1 MALVTGMNL
10 LALIFPDQKILK
22 IIVFSFLGIISVSL
36 NPAHANFIT
45 LATEE
50 IRDLEQVGPGVSL
63 STNDATSVLTNYTLD
78 GATFLS
84 FWLFNSD
91 GQNTGSI
98 QTPDEWSAD
107 WSTYTSFQQHIINRD
122 ESPWSF
128 TASIYDGTTTF
139 DSETLLLEG
148 TVGGQI
154 NPGITDGTLFIDL
167 SAVDKATIEW
177 VRFSVSGILPVNNYD
192 RVSEYELLI
201 QFEDVNP
208 IPLPPGALLF
218 SSAIALLFIRKNPFE
233 KFTTQEKVVEESSL

>member
-1 MALVTGMNL
+1 MN
-10 LALIFPDQKILK
+10 FSQTTSPGQTILN
-22 IIVFSFLGIISVSL
+22 IVLFLFATWSFSVS
-36 NPAHANFIT
+36 NFAHASFIT

-50 IRDLEQVGPGVSL
+50 IRDLEQVGSGVSL
-63 STNDATSVLTNYTLD
+63 DTSDATSVLTNYTLN

-84 FWLFNSD
+84 FWLFNSN
-91 GQNTGSI
+91 GQSSGSI
-98 QTPDEWSAD
+98 QTPAD
-107 WSTYTSFQQHIINRD
+107 WSANWTSYNSFQQHIINRD

-167 SAVDKATIEW
+167 SAVDKANIEW

-192 RVSEYELLI
+192 RVSEYELLV

-208 IPLPPGALLF
+208 IPLPPSALLF
-218 SSAIALLFIRKNPFE
+218 SSAIAMLVIRKKHPVE
-233 KFTTQEKVVEESSL
+233 KTTQEKVVEEL

>member
-1 MALVTGMNL
+1 MNFL
-10 LALIFPDQKILK
+10 KLASSGQK
-22 IIVFSFLGIISVSL
+22 SL
-36 NPAHANFIT
+36 NAFLLLFLFAALSLIASNSVHANFIT

-107 WSTYTSFQQHIINRD
+107 WSTYTSFQQHIINRN

-128 TASIYDGTTTF
+128 TASIHDGTTTF

>member
-1 MALVTGMNL
+1 MF
-10 LALIFPDQKILK
+10 ALISIA
-22 IIVFSFLGIISVSL
+22 SVY
-36 NPAHANFIT
+36 AHANFIS

-50 IRDLEQVGPGVSL
+50 IRDLEQVGPGVSPI
-63 STNDATSVLTNYTLD
+63 TNNATSVLTNYTLN
-78 GATFLS
+78 GATFLT

-91 GQNTGSI
+91 GNSTGSI
-98 QTPDEWSAD
+98 QTPEDWSAN
-107 WSTYTSFQQHIINRD
+107 WTSYTSFQQHIINRD

-148 TVGGQI
+148 TIGGQI
-154 NPGITDGTLFIDL
+154 NPGTTDGTLFIDL
-167 SAVDKATIEW
+167 STVDKANIEW

-208 IPLPPGALLF
+208 VPLPPGALLF
-218 SSAIALLFIRKNPFE
+218 SSAIALLFIRKKHPIE
-233 KFTTQEKVVEESSL
+233 QSTAQEKVVEEL

>member
-1 MALVTGMNL
+1 MNFLKLASTGQKSINTFLLLFLFAALTFTASN
-10 LALIFPDQKILK
+10 
-22 IIVFSFLGIISVSL
+22 SV
-36 NPAHANFIT
+36 HANFIT

-50 IRDLEQVGPGVSL
+50 IHDLEQVGLGVSL
-63 STNDATSVLTNYTLD
+63 DTNTNDATSVLTNYTLD

-84 FWLFNSD
+84 FWLFNSN
-91 GQNTGSI
+91 GQSSGSI

-107 WSTYTSFQQHIINRD
+107 WTTYTSFQQHIINRD

-128 TASIYDGTTTF
+128 TASIYDGTTIF

-201 QFEDVNP
+201 QFEDINP
-208 IPLPPGALLF
+208 IPLPSGALLF

>member
-1 MALVTGMNL
+1 MNFLKLASTGQKSINTFL
-10 LALIFPDQKILK
+10 LLFLFAAS
-22 IIVFSFLGIISVSL
+22 SFIASNSV
-36 NPAHANFIT
+36 HANFIT

-50 IRDLEQVGPGVSL
+50 IRDLEQVGLGVSL
-63 STNDATSVLTNYTLD
+63 DTNTNDATSVLTNYTLD

-84 FWLFNSD
+84 FWLFNSN
-91 GQNTGSI
+91 GQSSGSI

-128 TASIYDGTTTF
+128 TASIYDGTTIF

-167 SAVDKATIEW
+167 SAVEKATIEW
-177 VRFSVSGILPVNNYD
+177 VKFSVSGILPVNNYD

>member
-1 MALVTGMNL
+1 MDCSQTTSPGQSTLN
-10 LALIFPDQKILK
+10 
-22 IIVFSFLGIISVSL
+22 IVLFLFATWFFCVS
-36 NPAHANFIT
+36 NFAHASFIT

-50 IRDLEQVGPGVSL
+50 IRDLEQVGPGVSPI
-63 STNDATSVLTNYTLD
+63 TNNATSVLTNYTLN

-84 FWLFNSD
+84 FWLFNSN
-91 GQNTGSI
+91 GQSSGSI
-98 QTPDEWSAD
+98 QTPAD
-107 WSTYTSFQQHIINRD
+107 WSANWTSYTSFQQHIINRD

-154 NPGITDGTLFIDL
+154 NPGTTDGTLFIDL
-167 SAVDKATIEW
+167 STVDTANIEW

-192 RVSEYELLI
+192 RVSEYELLV

-208 IPLPPGALLF
+208 IPLPPSVLLF
-218 SSAIALLFIRKNPFE
+218 SSAIALLVVRKKYPVEQSTAHE
-233 KFTTQEKVVEESSL
+233 KEVEEL

>member
-1 MALVTGMNL
+1 MNFLKLASTG
-10 LALIFPDQKILK
+10 QKSINT
-22 IIVFSFLGIISVSL
+22 FLFLFLFAAFAFTASNSVR
-36 NPAHANFIT
+36 ANFIT
-45 LATEE
+45 LSTEE
-50 IRDLEQVGPGVSL
+50 IRDLEQVGPGVSPT
-63 STNDATSVLTNYTLD
+63 TNDATSVLTNYTLD

-91 GQNTGSI
+91 GLNSGSI

-107 WSTYTSFQQHIINRD
+107 WTTYASFQQHIINRD

-128 TASIYDGTTTF
+128 TASIYDGTTIF
-139 DSETLLLEG
+139 DSETLLIEG

-154 NPGITDGTLFIDL
+154 NPAITDGTLFIDL

-177 VRFSVSGILPVNNYD
+177 IRFSVSGILPVNNYD

-218 SSAIALLFIRKNPFE
+218 SSAIALLFIRKDPFE
-233 KFTTQEKVVEESSL
+233 KFTTQEKVVEEFKACT

>member
-1 MALVTGMNL
+1 MNFLKLASTG
-10 LALIFPDQKILK
+10 QKSINT
-22 IIVFSFLGIISVSL
+22 FLFLFAAFAFTASNSVR
-36 NPAHANFIT
+36 ANFIT

-50 IRDLEQVGPGVSL
+50 IRDLEQVDPGVSPT
-63 STNDATSVLTNYTLD
+63 TNDATSVLTNYTLD

-91 GQNTGSI
+91 GLNSGSI

-107 WSTYTSFQQHIINRD
+107 WTTYASFQQHIINRD

-128 TASIYDGTTTF
+128 TASIYDGTTIF
-139 DSETLLLEG
+139 DSETLLIEG

-177 VRFSVSGILPVNNYD
+177 IRFSVSGILPVNNYD

-218 SSAIALLFIRKNPFE
+218 SSAIALLFIRKDPFE
-233 KFTTQEKVVEESSL
+233 KFTTQEKVVEEFKACT

>member
-1 MALVTGMNL
+1 MNFLKLASTGQKSINTFLLLFLFAALTFTASN
-10 LALIFPDQKILK
+10 
-22 IIVFSFLGIISVSL
+22 SV
-36 NPAHANFIT
+36 HANFIT

-50 IRDLEQVGPGVSL
+50 IHDLEQVGLGVSL
-63 STNDATSVLTNYTLD
+63 DTNTNDATSVLTNYTLD

-84 FWLFNSD
+84 FWLFNSN
-91 GQNTGSI
+91 GQSSGSI

-107 WSTYTSFQQHIINRD
+107 WTTYTSFQQHIINRD

-128 TASIYDGTTTF
+128 TASIYDGTTIF

-167 SAVDKATIEW
+167 SAVDKASIEW
-177 VRFSVSGILPVNNYD
+177 VRFSVSGILPINNYD

-201 QFEDVNP
+201 QFKDVNP

-218 SSAIALLFIRKNPFE
+218 SSAIALLFIRKKHPVE
-233 KFTTQEKVVEESSL
+233 QSIAQEKIVVESSS

>member
-1 MALVTGMNL
+1 MNFFQLVFRHHYFSKFKQL
-10 LALIFPDQKILK
+10 CLFALISIAP
-22 IIVFSFLGIISVSL
+22 VY
-36 NPAHANFIT
+36 AHANFIS

-50 IRDLEQVGPGVSL
+50 IRDLEQVGPGVSPI
-63 STNDATSVLTNYTLD
+63 TNNATSVLTNYTLN
-78 GATFLS
+78 GATFLT

-91 GQNTGSI
+91 GNSTGSI
-98 QTPDEWSAD
+98 QTPEDWSAN
-107 WSTYTSFQQHIINRD
+107 WTSYTSFQQHIINRD

-148 TVGGQI
+148 TIGGQI
-154 NPGITDGTLFIDL
+154 NPGTTDGTLFIDL
-167 SAVDKATIEW
+167 STVDKANIEW

-208 IPLPPGALLF
+208 VPLPPGALLF
-218 SSAIALLFIRKNPFE
+218 SSAIALLFIRKKHPIE
-233 KFTTQEKVVEESSL
+233 QSTAQEKVVEEL

>member
-1 MALVTGMNL
+1 MNFLKLASTGQKSINTFL
-10 LALIFPDQKILK
+10 LLFLFAAS
-22 IIVFSFLGIISVSL
+22 SFIASNSV
-36 NPAHANFIT
+36 HANFIT

-84 FWLFNSD
+84 FWLFNSN
-91 GQNTGSI
+91 GQSSGSI

-128 TASIYDGTTTF
+128 TASIYDGTTIF

-154 NPGITDGTLFIDL
+154 NPGTTDGTLFIDL

-201 QFEDVNP
+201 QFKDVNP

>member
-1 MALVTGMNL
+1 MF
-10 LALIFPDQKILK
+10 ALISIA
-22 IIVFSFLGIISVSL
+22 SVY
-36 NPAHANFIT
+36 AHANFIS

-50 IRDLEQVGPGVSL
+50 IRDLEQVGPGVSPI
-63 STNDATSVLTNYTLD
+63 TNNATSVLTNYTLN
-78 GATFLS
+78 GATFLT

-91 GQNTGSI
+91 GNSTGSI
-98 QTPDEWSAD
+98 QTPEDWSAN
-107 WSTYTSFQQHIINRD
+107 WTSYTSFQQHIINRD

-148 TVGGQI
+148 TIGGQI
-154 NPGITDGTLFIDL
+154 NPGTTDGTLFIDL
-167 SAVDKATIEW
+167 STVDTANIEW

-208 IPLPPGALLF
+208 VPLPPGALLF
-218 SSAIALLFIRKNPFE
+218 SSAIALLFIRKKHPIE
-233 KFTTQEKVVEESSL
+233 QSTAQEKVVEEL

>member
-1 MALVTGMNL
+1 MNFFQIVFRHHNFSKFKQL
-10 LALIFPDQKILK
+10 CLFALISIA
-22 IIVFSFLGIISVSL
+22 SVS
-36 NPAHANFIT
+36 ANASFIT
-45 LATEE
+45 LVTEE
-50 IRDLEQVGPGVSL
+50 IRDLEQVGSGVSL
-63 STNDATSVLTNYTLD
+63 DTNTNDATSVLTNYTED

-84 FWLFNSD
+84 FWLFNSN
-91 GQNTGSI
+91 GQSDGSI
-98 QTPDEWSAD
+98 QTPFEWSAD
-107 WSTYTSFQQHIINRD
+107 WTTNTSFQQHIINRD

-167 SAVDKATIEW
+167 SAVDKANIEW

-192 RVSEYELLI
+192 RVSEYELLV

-208 IPLPPGALLF
+208 IPLPPSELLF
-218 SSAIALLFIRKNPFE
+218 SSAIAMLVIRKKHSVE
-233 KFTTQEKVVEESSL
+233 KTTQEKVVEEL

>member
-1 MALVTGMNL
+1 MNFLKLASTGQKSINTFLLLFLFAALTFTASNFV
-10 LALIFPDQKILK
+10 
-22 IIVFSFLGIISVSL
+22 
-36 NPAHANFIT
+36 HANFIT

-50 IRDLEQVGPGVSL
+50 IHDLEQVGLGVSL
-63 STNDATSVLTNYTLD
+63 DTNTNDATSVLTNYTLD

-84 FWLFNSD
+84 FWLFNSN
-91 GQNTGSI
+91 GQSSGSI

-107 WSTYTSFQQHIINRD
+107 WTTYTSFQQHIINRD

-128 TASIYDGTTTF
+128 TASIYDGTTIF
-139 DSETLLLEG
+139 DSQTLLLEG

-201 QFEDVNP
+201 QFEDINP

-218 SSAIALLFIRKNPFE
+218 SSAIALLFIRKKYPVE
-233 KFTTQEKVVEESSL
+233 QSIAQEKIVVESSS